1 MDIDDNGLSK
11 PKSQQAFAL
20 YQKIGQMIFDSSS
33 FFQDAQ
39 RENAVK
45 LRREKFSRR
54 SRKKRTFARLY
65 SCFLSWVEVKSSRK
79 REIAAAHMALPTPY
93 EPMKS
98 VTTTQHNDRYGHTT
112 RSIIPAGEAFFKDKI
127 EGRIGYLCYALISG
141 VGFYARHRFFA
152 FPAGTRGRGTPARR
166 DACRKPKGRPFA
178 MGKAVPQG
186 RKRP

>member
-1 MDIDDNGLSK
+1 MLPQRQGLVYCIHSCRNCSGFPHK
-11 PKSQQAFAL
+11 CQLYSQLQPK
-20 YQKIGQMIFDSSS
+20 
-33 FFQDAQ
+33 
-39 RENAVK
+39 RESLQNFHSA
-45 LRREKFSRR
+45 
-54 SRKKRTFARLY
+54 TTPY

-141 VGFYARHRFFA
+141 VWFYARHRFFA

>member
-39 RENAVK
+39 RKNAVK